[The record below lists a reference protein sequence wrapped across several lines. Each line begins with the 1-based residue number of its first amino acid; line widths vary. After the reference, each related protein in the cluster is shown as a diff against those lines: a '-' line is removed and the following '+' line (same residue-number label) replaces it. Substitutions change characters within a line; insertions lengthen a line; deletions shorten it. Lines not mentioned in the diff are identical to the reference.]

1 MDMKEM
7 QELAKAA
14 AHSAVI
20 AMYQERGSFE
30 VKYTVDAFLEAYEY
44 AFKKIVE
51 KQHQSQSEVNMEFGS
66 NEARFR

>member
-1 MDMKEM
+1 MDKKQIE
-7 QELAKAA
+7 ELAKAA
-14 AHSAVI
+14 AHSAVT
-20 AMYQERGSFE
+20 ARYSQMPADTTQA
-30 VKYTVDAFLEAYEY
+30 VDTFLEAYEY

>member
-1 MDMKEM
+1 MDMKEI

-20 AMYQERGSFE
+20 G
-30 VKYTVDAFLEAYEY
+30 YTANNYSLGPNKLVDVFLETYQY
-44 AFKKIVE
+44 ALEKISQ
-51 KQHQSQSEVNMEFGS
+51 KQHQSQNEVNMEFGS